1 MKLIVGLGNPG
12 KKYEK
17 TRHNCGFMAI
27 DCYAKENNLQ
37 FKEKFNGLYSE
48 QLINNQKVIFLKPQT
63 FMNSSGD
70 CVSKFVNYYNIDIED
85 ILIIYDDIN
94 FDVGTYKI
102 RRKGSAGGHN
112 GLNNIIQNLK
122 TEDIK
127 RIKIGISKNTIPLID
142 YVLQK
147 FSEEDYNKI
156 NNILK
161 DVNHII
167 DDFISHDIDYLME
180 KYNGM
185 KDE

>member
-1 MKLIVGLGNPG
+1 MRLVVGLGNPG
-12 KKYEK
+12 LEYNK
-17 TRHNCGFMAI
+17 TRHNVGFMFL
-27 DCYAKENNLQ
+27 DYMGYL
-37 FKEKFNGLYSE
+37 FKLNKKFNALEYE
-48 QLINNQKVIFLKPQT
+48 TIINNESVMIIKPLS
-63 FMNSSGD
+63 FMNLSGD

-112 GLNNIIQNLK
+112 GLNNIIQNLQ

-161 DVNHII
+161 DVNRII